1 MISWPWKDL
10 ILGDYKACE
19 LTDIAEKVFVIGLY
33 CYLSFNYTGNASNQA
48 TNQYPISIS
57 SSFLLPWN
65 KMRWMTFLIKKC
77 LCSYFFFYIPWSQN
91 FYCFPRA
98 IDVLFQKNLPK
109 LSWLVHVS
117 CKINL
122 WKKEN
127 HLLLG
132 GFLFLNIPFINK
144 CVRFLGDNTGPTAFL
159 WENILW
165 HYIKFLEPSPHDFWD
180 CKKKA
185 NEKKLT
191 FIYHRILFLHEKKM
205 E

>member
-1 MISWPWKDL
+1 MHRIKQQTNIQYL
-10 ILGDYKACE
+10 YLQVFYRLGIKCVGWHFSS
-19 LTDIAEKVFVIGLY
+19 KNVFAHI
-33 CYLSFNYTGNASNQA
+33 
-48 TNQYPISIS
+48 
-57 SSFLLPWN
+57 
-65 KMRWMTFLIKKC
+65 
-77 LCSYFFFYIPWSQN
+77 FFYIPWSQN

-165 HYIKFLEPSPHDFWD
+165 HYNKFLEPSPHGFWN
-180 CKKKA
+180 CKKKSHEKNWPLFIIA
-185 NEKKLT
+185 FYPCMKKKL
-191 FIYHRILFLHEKKM
+191 E
-205 E
+205 

>member
-1 MISWPWKDL
+1 MHRIKQQTNIQYLYLQVFYRLGKNALDDISHQKMSLL
-10 ILGDYKACE
+10 I
-19 LTDIAEKVFVIGLY
+19 
-33 CYLSFNYTGNASNQA
+33 
-48 TNQYPISIS
+48 
-57 SSFLLPWN
+57 
-65 KMRWMTFLIKKC
+65 
-77 LCSYFFFYIPWSQN
+77 FFFYIPWSQN

-180 CKKKA
+180 CKKKQM
-185 NEKKLT
+185 KKNWPL
-191 FIYHRILFLHEKKM
+191 FIIAFYSCMKKKIGIEPLSSGFLHLKIPTY
-205 E
+205 